1 MKVERVRQV
10 FYNFESILID
20 IFLIFIEFLH
30 QKPAIYSPE
39 IKEPTPR
46 ASKKP
51 PKTQQSLRMENCD
64 DKDNIWDKYRKKV
77 KHLVRIIT
85 RETFYFDTLT
95 QETRKKSFVI
105 DLSIEGAEA
114 IASLD
119 RLKAAKVQ
127 LKDVLQEITTHNKDH
142 KVRYDTLYTYT
153 HVYTCHIEVI
163 AYFLHLTSNYLFYL

>member
-1 MKVERVRQV
+1 
-10 FYNFESILID
+10 
-20 IFLIFIEFLH
+20 
-30 QKPAIYSPE
+30 
-39 IKEPTPR
+39 
-46 ASKKP
+46 
-51 PKTQQSLRMENCD
+51 MENCD

-77 KHLVRIIT
+77 KHLVHIIT

-142 KVRYDTLYTYT
+142 KVRL
-153 HVYTCHIEVI
+153 V
-163 AYFLHLTSNYLFYL
+163 